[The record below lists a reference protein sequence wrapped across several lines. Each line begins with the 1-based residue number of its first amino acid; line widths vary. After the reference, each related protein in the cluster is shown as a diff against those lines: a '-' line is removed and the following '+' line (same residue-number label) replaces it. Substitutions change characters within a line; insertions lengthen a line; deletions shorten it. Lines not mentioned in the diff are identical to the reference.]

1 MKVTKRCVKCGSR
14 RIFYSPCIM
23 DRGSGNVA
31 LCLAIGRADA
41 ISAKEVG
48 QFEVYVCRRCG
59 YSELYVKDPQN
70 LSGVVGHD
78 HAQESS
84 DDVEEEQP

>member
-70 LSGVVGHD
+70 LVGAVGHE
-78 HAQESS
+78 HAESS
-84 DDVEEEQP
+84 DELEEEQP